1 MASTGSFAH
10 VHWSSRLTFIMA
22 AVGSSV
28 GLGNF
33 WRFPFEA
40 GRNGGGA
47 FVLTYLIC
55 ILLVA
60 LPLLLAEFAIGRR
73 GQQSAVGSYRQVAV
87 LSNRSPA
94 WRAIGWLGMV
104 SVFFVLSYYSVIAGW
119 LVSYIPIIATG
130 KLSGASA
137 DDVGKIFANLLA
149 NPWVLTAGHAV
160 FMAITT
166 FIVARGIKGGIEL
179 AVKILMPA
187 FFVMLLLITIASGI
201 IGDFAAG
208 ASFLLTPDFSKIT
221 PSVILSAL
229 GQAFFSI
236 GVGGAMMVTYGS
248 YIPSDVNLPRAG
260 LTIAF
265 CDTLVAVIAGLA
277 IFPIVFGF
285 GLDAAEGPGLLFV
298 TLPVA
303 FAQMGGGGLVFGLV
317 FFLLALF
324 AALTTSISLLEVA
337 TSWAE
342 QKAGGQR
349 AKVAT
354 ILGLLAFLFGM
365 LSVLGQNVW
374 RDIHP
379 LGALKFFEGKSILDT
394 FDTLLG
400 TIMMPLTGIFVAIFV
415 GWVARKEIFSEELS
429 FSNPWLFSIW
439 RFLIRFVCPPA
450 LLYTLYL
457 GIVGMPVTG

>member
-1 MASTGSFAH
+1 MADKGFYAH
-10 VHWSSRLTFIMA
+10 ANWSSRLTFILA

-47 FVLTYLIC
+47 FVLIYLIC

-60 LPLLLAEFAIGRR
+60 MPLLLAELGIGRR
-73 GQQSAVGSYRQVAV
+73 GKQSAVGSYRQVAV

-94 WRAIGWLGMV
+94 WRFIGWLGMTA
-104 SVFFVLSYYSVIAGW
+104 VFFTLAYYSVIAGW
-119 LVSYIPIIATG
+119 IVAYIPIIAMG
-130 KLSGASA
+130 KLIGASA
-137 DDVGKIFANLLA
+137 GDIRQIFTNLLA
-149 NPWVLTAGHAV
+149 SPWTLTICHAV
-160 FMAITT
+160 FMAVTT

-187 FFVMLLLITIASGI
+187 FFVMLLLVTIASGV

-208 ASFLLTPDFSKIT
+208 AKFLLTPDFSKIN
-221 PSVILSAL
+221 PRVILSAT

-236 GVGGAMMVTYGS
+236 GLTGALMVTYGA
-248 YIPSDVNLPRAG
+248 YVTSDISLPRAG
-260 LTIAF
+260 LSIAF
-265 CDTLVAVIAGLA
+265 SDTLVAVIAGLA
-277 IFPIVFGF
+277 IFPIVYGF
-285 GLDAAEGPGLLFV
+285 GLDASEGPGLLFV

-303 FAQMGGGGLVFGLV
+303 FAQMGDSGLVFGLV

-324 AALTTSISLLEVA
+324 AALTSSISVLEVA

-342 QKAGGQR
+342 EQLGGQR

-354 ILGLLAFLFGM
+354 ILGFLAFLIGM
-365 LSVLGQNVW
+365 FSVLGLNVW
-374 RDIHP
+374 SDVHP
-379 LGALKFFEGKSILDT
+379 LGVIKLFEGKDILNT

-400 TIMMPLTGIFVAIFV
+400 KIMLPLSGFFVAIFA
-415 GWVARKEIFSEELS
+415 GWIAAKEIFSEELN
-429 FSNPWLFSIW
+429 FSDPRLFAAW

-450 LLYTLYL
+450 VLYILYQ
-457 GIVGMPVTG
+457 GF

>member
-1 MASTGSFAH
+1 MAATGCYAH
-10 VHWSSRLTFIMA
+10 ANWSSRLTFILA

-55 ILLVA
+55 IMFVA

-73 GQQSAVGSYRQVAV
+73 GKQSAVGCYQQVAM
-87 LSNRSPA
+87 LSHRSPA
-94 WRAIGWLGMV
+94 WSAIGWLGMI
-104 SVFFVLSYYSVIAGW
+104 VLFLALAYYSVIAGW
-119 LVSYIPIIATG
+119 IVAYIPIIATG
-130 KLSGASA
+130 KLVGANA
-137 DDVGKIFANLLA
+137 DEVGHLFANLQA
-149 NPWVLTAGHAV
+149 SPWTLTAGHAV

-179 AVKILMPA
+179 AVKILMPV
-187 FFVMLLLITIASGI
+187 FFIMLLLITIASGI

-208 ASFLLTPDFSKIT
+208 ASFLLTPDFSQIT
-221 PSVILSAL
+221 PRVILSAT

-236 GVGGAMMVTYGS
+236 GLTGALMVTYGA
-248 YIPSDVNLPRAG
+248 YVTSDTNLPRAG

-265 CDTLVAVIAGLA
+265 SDTLVAVIAGLA

-285 GLDAAEGPGLLFV
+285 DLDASAGPGLLFV

-303 FAQMGGGGLVFGLV
+303 FAKIGTGGLLFGLV

-324 AALTTSISLLEVA
+324 AALTSSMSILEVA

-342 QKAGGQR
+342 EKAGGHR

-354 ILGLLAFLFGM
+354 ILGLLAFFVGM

-374 RDIHP
+374 SDVHP
-379 LGALKFFEGKSILDT
+379 LDSLKIFQGKGILDT

-400 TIMMPLTGIFVAIFV
+400 KIMLPFIGILVAIFS
-415 GWVARKEIFSEELS
+415 GWVASKEIFSAE
-429 FSNPWLFSIW
+429 FNFGNPRLFSIW
-439 RFLIRFVCPPA
+439 HFLIRFVCPPA
-450 LLYTLYL
+450 VLYILYQ
-457 GIVGMPVTG
+457 GISGTSVAG